1 MSIESDVLSYRIPR
15 GYMIVCR
22 SSENDGDYLQ
32 TNVVG
37 GLTKESAQLKYDL
50 LNEITD
56 SGCENIRE
64 THYLELEPLKHAVL
78 EVANKHGCVLGTEVG
93 AWDSFLW
100 QEVLTLH
107 GCAEFYTRCIDD
119 VQIYYVPFDVEF
131 PNVTDQFTH

>member
-1 MSIESDVLSYRIPR
+1 MSIKSDVLSYRIPR
-15 GYMIVCR
+15 GYMIVC
-22 SSENDGDYLQ
+22 SSWENDGDHSQ

-50 LNEITD
+50 LNAITD
-56 SGCENIRE
+56 SGCENIYE
-64 THYLELEPLKHAVL
+64 PCDLELEPLKNAVL
-78 EVANKHGCVLGTEVG
+78 EVANKHDCPIDANRGCEGFMWDEVR
-93 AWDSFLW
+93 D
-100 QEVLTLH
+100 LH